1 MGLFDFI
8 GNIFAPAADLIDN
21 LHTSEEEKL
30 TLKNEL
36 TKIQAGM
43 QAKSIELMKAEVSS
57 EHFIVAAWRPLCAIS
72 LFVLILLDG
81 FGLVKAPEQVYK
93 LAEMF
98 LGIYGGGR
106 SLEKIAKAVKK

>member
-8 GNIFAPAADLIDN
+8 GSIFKPAVDLIDEI
-21 LHTSEEEKL
+21 HVSDEERLKL
-30 TLKNEL
+30 RNEL
-36 TKIQAGM
+36 VSIQANM
-43 QAKSIELMKAEVSS
+43 QAKSIELMKAEASS

-72 LFVLILLDG
+72 LFILILLDG
-81 FGLVKAPEQVYK
+81 FGFVVAPPQVYS